1 MVIMVSNV
9 QHTLNITGYAAK
21 TKQQTVTFAAK
32 AFRPG
37 VVAVL
42 IYKEPNAIIRVNGT
56 LLL

>member
-1 MVIMVSNV
+1 MVSNV

-37 VVAVL
+37 VMAVL
-42 IYKEPNAIIRVNGT
+42 IYKESNAIIRVNGT

>member
-1 MVIMVSNV
+1 MVIVVSNV

-21 TKQQTVTFAAK
+21 TKQQTFAAK